1 MHEYRLSLTK
11 PRGKRH
17 SFSASGNP
25 CNIREAHPCQDEVDP
40 RYVRWIYTS
49 ARPDSLPCLLF
60 PFRLLP
66 LSCSLSLSRS
76 FFLLLPLSF
85 FVPLFLYSYSPF
97 AFLPILHLGDPN
109 GRTSFRIPSS
119 FPTPMLVCSLVKRNG
134 QAMSV
139 APQDLWNLCYGTRS
153 QLLQKRN
160 ASRSLCRNDFIDF
173 NGNSPY
179 IRIMSF
185 LSFLKL
191 VLTWLQYRSSLV
203 DCWFS
208 HKIRIFDTVN
218 SR

>member
-1 MHEYRLSLTK
+1 MKSTLDTSDEFIRVLGPTLFHVSYSLSDFFLSL
-11 PRGKRH
+11 
-17 SFSASGNP
+17 
-25 CNIREAHPCQDEVDP
+25 V
-40 RYVRWIYTS
+40 
-49 ARPDSLPCLLF
+49 L
-60 PFRLLP
+60 
-66 LSCSLSLSRS
+66 SLSLSRS